1 MANTVQFLVNGV
13 DLTQYLEQ
21 DTWTITQQW
30 SRQGDTATFYL
41 VDEHPS
47 ITEGGVSLTFTVQP
61 LSQVVFVDNTLGVTL
76 FSGLCTYPEL
86 TRPGPNLAYWEL
98 QCTDWTYLSDR
109 ALVQL
114 DTSNMT
120 TDQIVLAAVANAN
133 CGINAA
139 LAPAG
144 FVYPGPLVVR
154 AKYIFNTLS
163 AALTNTVQLAATYTS
178 WGWYIDENRNLHF
191 YPLANAPVSGITFSD
206 NLTAQIG
213 GNSPVSTTFG
223 FYDVDNF
230 MYGWDATQMRNR
242 AVVRGSTYFV
252 AQVDTFVGNGS
263 QTAWPLTQAPDTTAI
278 SSINLKVAG
287 VTQTVSAQLGTSQT
301 TAFVIQPNLSGQW
314 FLQVNGSFGS
324 IPGAGAS
331 IVMKYKYVAPN
342 IAEVTAPASIAKYAS
357 LPNRGVFSVYIAD
370 TNLQSLEAAQLRGQT
385 EVHTFGYPED
395 RVQFYTTDDWPGH
408 IRAGEL
414 FTFINSSTPDF
425 YNGGSVGIN
434 DTFIVVQLTI
444 QASDKGAGYRVYQI
458 TAARAN
464 GPAGIF

>member
-13 DLTQYLEQ
+13 DLTQCLEQ

-61 LSQVVFVDNTLGVTL
+61 LSQVVFV
-76 FSGLCTYPEL
+76 
-86 TRPGPNLAYWEL
+86 
-98 QCTDWTYLSDR
+98 
-109 ALVQL
+109 

-230 MYGWDATQMRNR
+230 MYGWDA
-242 AVVRGSTYFV
+242 
-252 AQVDTFVGNGS
+252 
-263 QTAWPLTQAPDTTAI
+263 
-278 SSINLKVAG
+278 
-287 VTQTVSAQLGTSQT
+287 
-301 TAFVIQPNLSGQW
+301 
-314 FLQVNGSFGS
+314 
-324 IPGAGAS
+324 
-331 IVMKYKYVAPN
+331 
-342 IAEVTAPASIAKYAS
+342 
-357 LPNRGVFSVYIAD
+357 
-370 TNLQSLEAAQLRGQT
+370 
-385 EVHTFGYPED
+385 
-395 RVQFYTTDDWPGH
+395 
-408 IRAGEL
+408 
-414 FTFINSSTPDF
+414 
-425 YNGGSVGIN
+425 
-434 DTFIVVQLTI
+434 
-444 QASDKGAGYRVYQI
+444 
-458 TAARAN
+458 
-464 GPAGIF
+464 